1 MFSNPAGGARAGA
14 VQTASLSRGLRP
26 PLELALSSAAY
37 WPRCSDH
44 ADEERY
50 DGPKICN
57 ALLAALAAE
66 GKPATPPWCNGGY
79 LWRCCHS
86 AAAVRWLVASGCAGG
101 SRVPAAHAV
110 ALLRSSLDA
119 DNEALAAE
127 LVAAG
132 ADLVGDASSLSAQ
145 LVHAKRAIADLLRVC
160 SGSHDARARHAAPVL
175 ASLAAAAAAS
185 HGAVIGEGVA
195 AAAAAFAEAAEARE
209 AELAAS
215 DAVIEAADA
224 GWLARVA
231 ALDDFVQVATV
242 ALTDADAYARSV
254 AWQALRKPRPD
265 DPRLAD
271 AVLAVLDARH
281 VAERAAAAAALFR
294 ASRAGR
300 ARNARALANA
310 IAEALALPSYAVPVQ
325 HAPVQ
330 PQPEQAAADDANA
343 HVTLVCA
350 DGGSVVAPP
359 AAAATLSVLRGM
371 FDADA
376 DCNAQLPRLP
386 LVTAPQL
393 ALLLELLAAGKGT
406 SSAAGIAAAAAMLE
420 ERCREPG
427 AGEAAALP
435 LLQLLLAADVVG
447 APHALSWA
455 AAVAA
460 ARALVREGSA

>member
-1 MFSNPAGGARAGA
+1 M
-14 VQTASLSRGLRP
+14 QTASQSRGLRP
-26 PLELALSSAAY
+26 PLELALSSSAY
-37 WPRCSDH
+37 WPCCNDH
-44 ADEERY
+44 ADEEQY
-50 DGPKICN
+50 DGPKICK

-66 GKPATPPWCNGGY
+66 GKPATPPWCNSGY
-79 LWRCCHS
+79 LWRCCHT
-86 AAAVRWLVASGCAGG
+86 AAAMRWLAASGCAGG
-101 SRVPAAHAV
+101 GRVPAAHAV

-119 DNEALAAE
+119 DNAAVAAE

-132 ADLVGDASSLSAQ
+132 ADLVGDATSLSAQ
-145 LVHAKRAIADLLRVC
+145 LVHAKRAIADLMHVC
-160 SGSHDARARHAAPVL
+160 SGSHDARATHAAPVL

-271 AVLAVLDARH
+271 GVLAVLDARH
-281 VAERAAAAAALFR
+281 VAERAAASAALFR

-300 ARNARALANA
+300 ARNARAIANA
-310 IAEALALPSYAVPVQ
+310 IAAALALPSYAAPVQ

-330 PQPEQAAADDANA
+330 PQPEHAAANA
-343 HVTLVCA
+343 DSPPNHVTLLCA
-350 DGGSVVAPP
+350 DGGSVVAPT
-359 AAAATLSVLRGM
+359 AAAATLSLLRGM

-376 DCNAQLPRLP
+376 DSNAQLPRLP

-393 ALLLELLAAGKGT
+393 ALLLELLAAGKG
-406 SSAAGIAAAAAMLE
+406 SSTAAGIATAAATLE

-460 ARALVREGSA
+460 ARALVREGGA